1 MTQLDPRLHAFRE
14 DLAAATL
21 QDRVRAQ
28 RYVQG
33 EVRQVAAPSAPVRVA
48 PKFEAEQAT
57 EALSGELAT
66 LYEVRDGFGWVQLH
80 EDGYVGYMPLDALSS
95 LVEDNTHRVSAR
107 LTYLYPIPDMKRPPI
122 TKLSFSTTVL
132 PISRADGRFLELSRG
147 GFIFADHLVGIRER
161 ARDFVRVAER
171 MVGVPYLWGGKTTLG
186 IDCSGLVQ
194 VSLQAAGVHCL
205 RDTDMQMAS
214 LGEALDPN
222 NLDAIQRGD
231 LIFWKG
237 HVAIAQSPDWMI
249 HASGHHMEVVVEQIR
264 RAVERYAEAGSPVL
278 AIIRPNLEA
287 KVAPEPQIAAP
298 SENARAQA
306 VAPTQ
311 PVQAAA
317 PTQAQPASGQQRSN
331 RPAQAS
337 PAAGAPAAPAPA
349 APARPAPTPAQA
361 QQRPA
366 TAPASP
372 SPAPASPARSERQR
386 AALTQA
392 VAPQASAQAAEAH
405 APPAQT
411 QLETAAKR
419 AAQELA
425 RRTPQDA
432 ARPGQSADPRA
443 PRTQKD
449 GA

>member
-1 MTQLDPRLHAFRE
+1 MTQLDPRLNAYRE
-14 DLAAATL
+14 DLAAASL

-48 PKFEAEQAT
+48 PKFDAEQAT
-57 EALSGELAT
+57 EALSGELVT
-66 LYEVRDGFGWVQLH
+66 LYEVRDGFGWVQLQ

-107 LTYLYPIPDMKRPPI
+107 LTYLYPVPDMKRPPI
-122 TKLSFSTTVL
+122 TKLSFSATVL

-171 MVGVPYLWGGKTTLG
+171 MVGVPYLWGGKTSLG

-194 VSLQAAGVHCL
+194 VSLQAAGVPSL
-205 RDTDMQMAS
+205 RDTDMQMANA
-214 LGEALDPN
+214 GEALDPA

-278 AIIRPNLEA
+278 AIIRPNLEPKA
-287 KVAPEPQIAAP
+287 MPEPQDAA
-298 SENARAQA
+298 SEHVGPQPPARAQS
-306 VAPTQ
+306 APAAQ
-311 PVQAAA
+311 QREAPQNIPAAA
-317 PTQAQPASGQQRSN
+317 PT
-331 RPAQAS
+331 
-337 PAAGAPAAPAPA
+337 AAPAGA
-349 APARPAPTPAQA
+349 APAWPSPAQG
-361 QQRPA
+361 QRPA
-366 TAPASP
+366 TAP
-372 SPAPASPARSERQR
+372 SPARSERQR

-392 VAPQASAQAAEAH
+392 VAPQAAPQNAEAH
-405 APPAQT
+405 AAPAQS
-411 QLETAAKR
+411 QLEAAAKR

-425 RRTPQDA
+425 RRSTAENGAQQQGA
-432 ARPGQSADPRA
+432 AQRGPA
-443 PRTQKD
+443 PEAQKD

>member
-1 MTQLDPRLHAFRE
+1 MTQLDPRLHAYRE
-14 DLAAATL
+14 DLAAASL

-28 RYVQG
+28 RYIQG
-33 EVRQVAAPSAPVRVA
+33 EVRQVAAPSAAVRVA
-48 PKFEAEQAT
+48 PKFDAEQAT
-57 EALSGELAT
+57 EALSGELVT

-80 EDGYVGYMPLDALSS
+80 EDGYVGYMQLDGLSS
-95 LVEDNTHRVSAR
+95 LIEENTHRVSAR
-107 LTYLYPIPDMKRPPI
+107 LTYIYPVPDMKRPPI

-171 MVGVPYLWGGKTTLG
+171 MVGVPYLWGGKTSLG

-194 VSLQAAGVHCL
+194 VSLQAAGVPSL

-214 LGEALDPN
+214 AGEPIDPT

-264 RAVERYAEAGSPVL
+264 RAVERYAEAGSPIL
-278 AIIRPNLEA
+278 AIIRPNLEPKIA
-287 KVAPEPQIAAP
+287 PPPRVAASPDAQAEAAASEQPAPAPQAGATTGAPPVASAPATPESAPAQPSSAPAPRPAAAP
-298 SENARAQA
+298 S
-306 VAPTQ
+306 
-311 PVQAAA
+311 
-317 PTQAQPASGQQRSN
+317 QPAPKG
-331 RPAQAS
+331 
-337 PAAGAPAAPAPA
+337 
-349 APARPAPTPAQA
+349 
-361 QQRPA
+361 
-366 TAPASP
+366 
-372 SPAPASPARSERQR
+372 ERQR

-392 VAPQASAQAAEAH
+392 VSPQAAPAKAAEGHPAPAQA
-405 APPAQT
+405 
-411 QLETAAKR
+411 QLEAATKR

-425 RRTPQDA
+425 RRAVKDG
-432 ARPGQSADPRA
+432 GQAPSNPDTRA
-443 PRTQKD
+443 PRNEEK